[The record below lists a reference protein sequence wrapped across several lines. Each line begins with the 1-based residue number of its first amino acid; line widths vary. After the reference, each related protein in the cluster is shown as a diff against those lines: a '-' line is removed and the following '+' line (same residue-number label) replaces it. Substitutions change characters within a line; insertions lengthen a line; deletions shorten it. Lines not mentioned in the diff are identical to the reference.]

1 MNRPTCVAA
10 LFLNT
15 LLMAAPVHAVH
26 AEETRYLGLCD
37 ASAAVG
43 LGAGHFVVA
52 DDDRHVLTIYQRG
65 KPDAVACVELLRNS
79 GECLPKAKATKSDIE
94 GAARIGN
101 RIYWISS
108 HARNQDG
115 EVKVQRRQFFA
126 TDVLASAASPT
137 VSAATPPYPRLVED
151 IAADPR
157 FAVLGTAS
165 KQAIDPEKPGSL
177 NIEGLAATP
186 DGQLLIGFRNPL
198 SARKEALL
206 LPLKNPAAVIDQA
219 ARPVFGDLIALD
231 LGERGIRSIDFVDSR
246 FVIIAGP
253 LGDKKSGKGF
263 ALYTWSGKAA
273 DSPQRVKKIDFA
285 DRHPE
290 ALFAATGKNEI
301 YVLSDDGN
309 QCKDTGPGEKSFRG
323 FSLTLPDL

>member
-1 MNRPTCVAA
+1 MNNYPISVTA
-10 LFLNT
+10 LLLNT
-15 LLMAAPVHAVH
+15 LLMVAPVH

-37 ASAAVG
+37 ASAAVA
-43 LGAGHFVVA
+43 LGARHFVVA

-65 KPDAVACVELLRNS
+65 KPEAVACVELLGNS

-94 GAARIGN
+94 GAARIGD

-115 EVKVQRRQFFA
+115 EIKVQRRQFFA
-126 TDVLASAASPT
+126 TDMLASAPSPT
-137 VSAATPPYPRLVED
+137 VSAATPPYTRLVED
-151 IAADPR
+151 IAAEPR
-157 FAVLGTAS
+157 FAVLGSAS
-165 KQAIDPEKPGSL
+165 KQAIDPEMPGGL

-206 LPLKNPAAVIDQA
+206 LPLRNPAAVIDQA
-219 ARPVFGDLIALD
+219 AKPVFGDLIALD
-231 LGERGIRSIDFVDSR
+231 LGERGIRSIDFVNSR
-246 FVIIAGP
+246 FAIIAGP

-273 DSPQRVKKIDFA
+273 DSPQRVKKIDFSGM
-285 DRHPE
+285 HPE
-290 ALFAATGKNEI
+290 ALFAAAGKNEI

-309 QCKDTGPGEKSFRG
+309 QCKDTKPGEKSFRG

>member
-37 ASAAVG
+37 ASAAVA
-43 LGAGHFVVA
+43 LGETHFVVA

-65 KPDAVACVELLRNS
+65 KPEAVACVELLRNS
-79 GECLPKAKATKSDIE
+79 GECLPRAKATKSDIE

-115 EVKVQRRQFFA
+115 EVKAQRRQFFA

-137 VSAATPPYPRLVED
+137 VSAATPPYTRLVED

-157 FAVLGTAS
+157 FAVLSTAS
-165 KQAIDPEKPGSL
+165 KQAIDPENAGRPEHRRPHRDPGRT
-177 NIEGLAATP
+177 TP
-186 DGQLLIGFRNPL
+186 DRLPQSAVRRQGAAAAAEESGGSDRPEGKAGL
-198 SARKEALL
+198 SA
-206 LPLKNPAAVIDQA
+206 I
-219 ARPVFGDLIALD
+219 
-231 LGERGIRSIDFVDSR
+231 
-246 FVIIAGP
+246 
-253 LGDKKSGKGF
+253 
-263 ALYTWSGKAA
+263 
-273 DSPQRVKKIDFA
+273 
-285 DRHPE
+285 
-290 ALFAATGKNEI
+290 
-301 YVLSDDGN
+301 
-309 QCKDTGPGEKSFRG
+309 
-323 FSLTLPDL
+323 